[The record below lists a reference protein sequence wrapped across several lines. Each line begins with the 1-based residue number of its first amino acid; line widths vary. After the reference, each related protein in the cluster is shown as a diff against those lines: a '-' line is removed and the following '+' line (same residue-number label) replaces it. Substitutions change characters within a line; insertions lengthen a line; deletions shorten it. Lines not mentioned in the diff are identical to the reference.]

1 MVSFRNQQFPAIL
14 WGVIIA
20 DALSH
25 RRLAWTSGS
34 LVKEDTGTAL
44 GESNEPFTGAVM
56 SDRWCHQIAAQLTH
70 ADNLPNLTTE
80 TLQQIANADSPAALL
95 AVLPNVLVELDQLE
109 SLLNVTSGN
118 LPLLAAHSA
127 SIAFYQY
134 IGAVLNDDLAI
145 ADHLRQR
152 VKAIAQTDDTPLVQT
167 IALAF
172 DQVSLAHGDYALAI
186 GQSLE
191 VTAPMAGLPLLTGIL
206 SACQVS
212 MPGIP
217 VTHRLAIQAPD
228 APLRTWLQARWQL
241 ATESSLRQW
250 TQGLWQRWLGCDV
263 TAPSRGLSMAV
274 KPVMPS
280 G

>member
-1 MVSFRNQQFPAIL
+1 MVSFRNQQFQAIL

-25 RRLAWTSGS
+25 RRLAWSSGS
-34 LVKEDTGTAL
+34 LIKEDTGTAL
-44 GESNEPFTGAVM
+44 GGSDEPFAEAVM
-56 SDRWCHQIAAQLTH
+56 SDRWCHQIADQLNH

-80 TLQQIANADSPAALL
+80 TLQQIANADSPAMLL
-95 AVLPNVLVELDQLE
+95 AVLPSVLVELDQLK

-118 LPLLAAHSA
+118 GSSIAAHA
-127 SIAFYQY
+127 VSIAFYQY
-134 IGAVLNDDLAI
+134 MGAVLNDDLAT
-145 ADHLRQR
+145 ADHLRQQ
-152 VKAIAQTDDTPLVQT
+152 VKAIAQTDDTPFVQT

-172 DQVSLAHGDYALAI
+172 DQVSLAQGDYALSL

-206 SACQVS
+206 SACQGG
-212 MPGIP
+212 MLGIP

-228 APLRTWLQARWQL
+228 APLRTWLQTRWQL
-241 ATESSLRQW
+241 TAESSLRQW